1 MTQQIEDKICE
12 IFPYVSNIRF
22 EINDGWQWIIVEM
35 LKEIDDAYF
44 SLGRETE
51 ITIMQCKEKFGF
63 LNLYYGILMD
73 DDEHLMISDIVEKY
87 EQLSKHTC
95 EICGAEGRAI
105 NMSGWIS
112 VRCEDCL

>member
-1 MTQQIEDKICE
+1 MTYELEQKLTE
-12 IFPYVSNIRF
+12 IYPWFATPCDCL
-22 EINDGWQWIIVEM
+22 DGWQWIIVEM

-44 SLGRETE
+44 NLGRETE

-87 EQLSKHTC
+87 EQISKHTC
-95 EICGAEGRAI
+95 EICGAEGKMIRDEY
-105 NMSGWIS
+105 WIS
-112 VRCEDCL
+112 VRCGDCL